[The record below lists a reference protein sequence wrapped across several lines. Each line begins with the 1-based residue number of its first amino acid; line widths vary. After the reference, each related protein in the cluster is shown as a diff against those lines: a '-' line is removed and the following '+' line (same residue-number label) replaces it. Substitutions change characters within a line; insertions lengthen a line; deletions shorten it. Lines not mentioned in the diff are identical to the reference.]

1 MKPEV
6 FSQELRT
13 GKGNFLGLRRGIVGL
28 AMVASGSMGLIT
40 LYQMGIIK
48 HLPEPPLPGLDADR
62 VDASAEAYS
71 RFSTPDGILGLG
83 NYAVTM
89 GLAAMGGQDRAQKQP
104 WIPLVLA
111 TKVAFDLSQA
121 IRLFFDQKS
130 KYHAFCSW
138 CLLAAGT
145 TLATVPLV
153 IPETYAALRQLI
165 RQRKAALSS
174 KREEKQKK
182 YIVQPT
188 RKGTYHGTT

>member
-1 MKPEV
+1 MKPEAL
-6 FSQELRT
+6 SRELRL
-13 GKGNFLGLRRGIVGL
+13 GSGNFLGQRRGIVGL
-28 AMVASGSMGLIT
+28 SMVAAGSMGLIT

-48 HLPEPPLPGLDADR
+48 HLPEPPLPGLDADK

-89 GLAAMGGQDRAQKQP
+89 GLAAMGGQDRAKQQP
-104 WIPLVLA
+104 WIPLALA
-111 TKVAFDLSQA
+111 AKVAFDLSQA

-145 TLATVPLV
+145 TLATIPLV
-153 IPETYAALRQLI
+153 IPETYAAI
-165 RQRKAALSS
+165 RQVIRK
-174 KREEKQKK
+174 KK
-182 YIVQPT
+182 AVS
-188 RKGTYHGTT
+188 

>member
-1 MKPEV
+1 MKPETL
-6 FSQELRT
+6 SQELRL
-13 GKGNFLGLRRGIVGL
+13 GSGDFLMQRRSVVGL
-28 AMVASGSMGLIT
+28 SMVAVGAMGLIT

-71 RFSTPDGILGLG
+71 RFSTPDGVLGLG

-89 GLAAMGGQDRAQKQP
+89 GLAAMGGQDRAQQQP
-104 WIPLVLA
+104 WIPLALA
-111 TKVAFDLSQA
+111 AKVAFDTSQA
-121 IRLFFDQKS
+121 LRLFFDQKI

-153 IPETYAALRQLI
+153 IPETYAAI
-165 RQRKAALSS
+165 RHLLHKTQTSS
-174 KREEKQKK
+174 
-182 YIVQPT
+182 
-188 RKGTYHGTT
+188 

>member
-6 FSQELRT
+6 LSQQLRT
-13 GKGNFLGLRRGIVGL
+13 GSGNYLGLRRGIVGL

-111 TKVAFDLSQA
+111 AKVAFDLSQG
-121 IRLFFDQKS
+121 IRLFVDQKS

-145 TLATVPLV
+145 TLATIPLV
-153 IPETYAALRQLI
+153 IPETYAAIRQLM
-165 RQRKAALSS
+165 RRTKVVS
-174 KREEKQKK
+174 
-182 YIVQPT
+182 
-188 RKGTYHGTT
+188 